1 VLTAEGVKVG
11 KVLVVKL
18 QYTTGVT
25 QVNTYD
31 NAIPQDSAPNPRNT
45 Q

>member
-1 VLTAEGVKVG
+1 VLTAEAVNMR

-31 NAIPQDSAPNPRNT
+31 NVIPQDSTTDTRNT
-45 Q
+45 L

>member
-1 VLTAEGVKVG
+1 VLTAEAVNVG

-31 NAIPQDSAPNPRNT
+31 NVIPQDSAANPRNT
-45 Q
+45 